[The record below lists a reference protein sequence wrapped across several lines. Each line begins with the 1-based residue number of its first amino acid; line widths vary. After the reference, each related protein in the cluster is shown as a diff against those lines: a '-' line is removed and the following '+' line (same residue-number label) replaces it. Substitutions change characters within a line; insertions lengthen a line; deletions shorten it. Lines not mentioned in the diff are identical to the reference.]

1 MSHDPRLSVLVVE
14 DESLILAWIAGWLES
29 KGCTVLE
36 AETAEAA
43 LAYLSNGHAID
54 AVVTDIRLGD
64 GRNGWDVAEAARAR
78 RPDIRVVYTSGSV
91 VSPRRDLPGSV
102 FLAKPYTAEAV
113 YRACCGSQED
123 HMEALQLDPS
133 RPPPPIMERAYEL
146 AGSGNFTDVEAICH
160 HLIKE
165 RYEDV
170 FLWFEGRAATRV
182 DLLNRCRRARS
193 QIGTP
198 SSQPS
203 PTSSRAS
210 RWRTKA
216 AEFCMLADRAKS
228 NAIRQLYLRLAESY
242 ERLASSAT
250 IEDRDSKVS

>member
-1 MSHDPRLSVLVVE
+1 VLRVGV
-14 DESLILAWIAGWLES
+14 
-29 KGCTVLE
+29 
-36 AETAEAA
+36 
-43 LAYLSNGHAID
+43 
-54 AVVTDIRLGD
+54 IR
-64 GRNGWDVAEAARAR
+64 
-78 RPDIRVVYTSGSV
+78 
-91 VSPRRDLPGSV
+91 
-102 FLAKPYTAEAV
+102 
-113 YRACCGSQED
+113 Q
-123 HMEALQLDPS
+123 MEALQLHPS

-146 AGSGNFTDVEAICH
+146 ADSGSFADLEAICH

-198 SSQPS
+198 SGQPS

-228 NAIRQLYLRLAESY
+228 DGIRQLYLRLAASY
-242 ERLASSAT
+242 ESLAMRAADPDSGAGQSLRRGLRRARGGHCHRHRHRSENSSQALPEELDTGHIKASAKVAGNLYRIAT
-250 IEDRDSKVS
+250 GSGREAVTAAIFWLKVRAG